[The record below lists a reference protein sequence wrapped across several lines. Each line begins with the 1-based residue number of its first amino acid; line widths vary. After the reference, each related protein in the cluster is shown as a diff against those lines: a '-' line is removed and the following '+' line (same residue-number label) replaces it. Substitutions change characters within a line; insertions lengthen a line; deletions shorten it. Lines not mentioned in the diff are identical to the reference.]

1 MSNQES
7 FDSIIDRYNAG
18 VEPLENWTTADIV
31 SAIRLLDAELQAR
44 YDEEKSSRERE
55 PGEDDDLGEEDEYD
69 FEDWE
74 LFDGEKEDGESI

>member
-1 MSNQES
+1 VSNQES

-18 VEPLENWTTADIV
+18 VEPLENWLTADIV
-31 SAIRLLDAELQAR
+31 NAIRLLDAELQQR
-44 YDEEKSSRERE
+44 HDEGTRERE

-74 LFDGEKEDGESI
+74 LFDDGERM